1 MRAKTTVSRVSR
13 IAALFAILVVTGATA
28 MAAVTASSGRFD
40 QPQRGFAPASTVLEP
55 ADPED
60 VGLDPGPLGSSRRL
74 LARMTEPDYV
84 NGHPLFA
91 GAVGLLAHEGK
102 VVDTYAVGS
111 ALRYADGSGAELPAE
126 EQVPMRP
133 DTIFDIASVTKLFT
147 AIAVMQLVERGTVD
161 LENPVAEYLPEFG
174 VNGKHEITVEQLL
187 THTSG
192 LEPSLFLWRD
202 WPDRQSRVKAVLHVA
217 PQNEPGTTYTY
228 SDLNLITLGLLVERM
243 TGDPLDEVIDERI
256 TEPLGMTDTEFNPP
270 EKKLDRIAATEFQ
283 ATPPRGLIRGEV
295 HDENAWALGGVAG
308 HAGLFST
315 ASDLGVLAQA
325 LLNGGAYDGERILRP
340 STVLQLFTNY
350 NIEFPGDS
358 HGLGFELDQIWY
370 MGGLTSPS
378 TAGHTGYT
386 GTSLVI
392 DRQSRSI
399 AVLLTNRVHPSRS
412 WGSINAARQA
422 WATGLARALAV
433 RPAQGSRAW
442 SSSPGN
448 GVTTTLTTPELDAH
462 GREARVS
469 FAAFV
474 NSETS
479 DRLVLEASTDGGRT
493 WSAVRMRA
501 RGVGAPK
508 DAVDGLCGTDH
519 RAWWRVRAEISEA
532 ENVTLR
538 WRFTTD
544 GSYTA
549 RGVLVDAIQVR
560 GAEGTLLD
568 GERHPEQL
576 DARGFTLTH
585 R

>member
-1 MRAKTTVSRVSR
+1 MRAKATVSR

-40 QPQRGFAPASTVLEP
+40 QPQRGFAPASTLLEP

-60 VGLDPGPLGSSRRL
+60 AGLDPGPIRESRRL
-74 LARMTEPDYV
+74 LARMTESDYV
-84 NGHPLFA
+84 DGHPLFA
-91 GAVGLLAHEGK
+91 GAVGLLAHDGK

-111 ALRYADGSGAELPAE
+111 AVRYEDGRGTELPTE
-126 EQVPMRP
+126 KQVPMRE

-147 AIAVMQLVERGTVD
+147 SIAVMQLVERGEVD
-161 LENPVAEYLPEFG
+161 LTAPVATYLPEFG
-174 VNGKHEITVEQLL
+174 VNGKREITVEQLL

-202 WPDRQSRVKAVLHVA
+202 WPDERSRVKAVMDVA

-228 SDLNLITLGLLVERM
+228 SDLNLITLGVLVERVA
-243 TGDPLDEVIDERI
+243 GDPLDEVIAERI

-270 EKKLDRIAATEFQ
+270 AEKLDRVAATEFQ
-283 ATPPRGLIRGEV
+283 ATPPRGMVRGQV
-295 HDENAWALGGVAG
+295 HDENAWSLGGVAG

-315 ASDLGVLAQA
+315 ARDLSVLAQA
-325 LLNGGAYDGERILRP
+325 LLNGGTYDGERILRP

-350 NIEFPGDS
+350 NVEFPGDS

-433 RPAQGSRAW
+433 EPARGSRAW
-442 SSSPGN
+442 SSSPGDDA
-448 GVTTTLTTPELDAH
+448 TATLTTPELDTH
-462 GREARVS
+462 GRGAVVS
-469 FAAFV
+469 FSAFV
-474 NSETS
+474 NSEAS
-479 DRLVLEASTDGGRT
+479 DRLVLESSTDGGRT
-493 WSAVRMRA
+493 WSALRMRVH
-501 RGVGAPK
+501 GTGAPHG
-508 DAVDGLCGTDH
+508 AVDGLSGTDH
-519 RAWWRVRAEISEA
+519 RVWWRVRAKVSET
-532 ENVTLR
+532 EQVTLR

-549 RGVLVDAIQVR
+549 RGVLVDGIRVS
-560 GAEGTLLD
+560 GAHGTLLD
-568 GERHPEQL
+568 GERHPGRL
-576 DARGFTLTH
+576 DARGFTWTD

>member
-1 MRAKTTVSRVSR
+1 MRAKATVSR
-13 IAALFAILVVTGATA
+13 IAALFAVLVVTGATA

-40 QPQRGFAPASTVLEP
+40 QPQRGFAPASTLLEP
-55 ADPED
+55 ADPEE
-60 VGLDPGPLGSSRRL
+60 VGLDPDPIRESRRL
-74 LARMTEPDYV
+74 LARMTESDYV
-84 NGHPLFA
+84 DGHPLFA
-91 GAVGLLAHEGK
+91 GAVGLLAHDGK
-102 VVDTYAVGS
+102 VVDTYTVGS
-111 ALRYADGSGAELPAE
+111 AVRYEDGRGTELPAE
-126 EQVPMRP
+126 KQVPMRE

-147 AIAVMQLVERGTVD
+147 SIAVMQLVERGEVD
-161 LENPVAEYLPEFG
+161 LAAPVATYLPEFG
-174 VNGKHEITVEQLL
+174 VNGKREITVEQLL

-202 WPDRQSRVKAVLHVA
+202 WPDERSRIKAVMDVA

-228 SDLNLITLGLLVERM
+228 SDLNLITLGVLVERVA
-243 TGDPLDEVIDERI
+243 GDPLDEVIAERI

-270 EKKLDRIAATEFQ
+270 AEKLDRVAATEFQ
-283 ATPPRGLIRGEV
+283 ATPPRGMVRGQV
-295 HDENAWALGGVAG
+295 HDENAWSLGGVAG

-315 ASDLGVLAQA
+315 ARDLGVLAQA
-325 LLNGGAYDGERILRP
+325 LLNGGTYGGERILRP

-350 NIEFPGDS
+350 NVEFPGDS

-433 RPAQGSRAW
+433 EPARGSRAW
-442 SSSPGN
+442 SSSPGDDAA
-448 GVTTTLTTPELDAH
+448 TTLTTPELETRGH
-462 GREARVS
+462 GAVVS
-469 FAAFV
+469 FSAFV
-474 NSETS
+474 NSEAS
-479 DRLVLEASTDGGRT
+479 DRLVLESSTDGGRT
-493 WSAVRMRA
+493 WSALRMRVH
-501 RGVGAPK
+501 GTGAPHGV
-508 DAVDGLCGTDH
+508 VDGLSGTDH
-519 RAWWRVRAEISEA
+519 RVWWRVRAKVPETGQ
-532 ENVTLR
+532 VTLR

-544 GSYTA
+544 RSYTA
-549 RGVLVDAIQVR
+549 RGVLVDGIRVS
-560 GAEGTLLD
+560 GAHGTLLD
-568 GERHPEQL
+568 GERHPERL
-576 DARGFTLTH
+576 DARGFTWTD

>member
-1 MRAKTTVSRVSR
+1 MRAKATVSR
-13 IAALFAILVVTGATA
+13 IAALFAVLVVTGATA

-40 QPQRGFAPASTVLEP
+40 QPQRGFAPASTLLEP

-60 VGLDPGPLGSSRRL
+60 VGLDPDPIRESRRL
-74 LARMTEPDYV
+74 LARMSESDYV
-84 NGHPLFA
+84 DGHPLFA
-91 GAVGLLAHEGK
+91 GAVGLLAHDGK
-102 VVDTYAVGS
+102 VVDTYTVGS
-111 ALRYADGSGAELPAE
+111 AVRYEDGRGTELPAE
-126 EQVPMRP
+126 KQVPMRE

-147 AIAVMQLVERGTVD
+147 SIAVMQLVERGEVD
-161 LENPVAEYLPEFG
+161 LAAPVATYLPEFG
-174 VNGKHEITVEQLL
+174 VNGKREITVEQLL

-202 WPDRQSRVKAVLHVA
+202 WPDERSRIKAVMDVA

-228 SDLNLITLGLLVERM
+228 SDLNLITLGVLVERV
-243 TGDPLDEVIDERI
+243 TGDPLDEVIAERI

-270 EKKLDRIAATEFQ
+270 AEKLHRVAATEFQ
-283 ATPPRGLIRGEV
+283 TTPPRGMVRGQV
-295 HDENAWALGGVAG
+295 HDENAWSLGGVAG

-315 ASDLGVLAQA
+315 AHDLGVLAQA
-325 LLNGGAYDGERILRP
+325 LLNGGTYGGERILRP

-350 NIEFPGDS
+350 NVEFPGDS

-433 RPAQGSRAW
+433 EPARGSRAW
-442 SSSPGN
+442 SSSPGDDA
-448 GVTTTLTTPELDAH
+448 TTTLTTPELDTR
-462 GREARVS
+462 GRGAVVS
-469 FAAFV
+469 FSAFV
-474 NSETS
+474 NSEAS
-479 DRLVLEASTDGGRT
+479 DRLVLESSTDGGRT
-493 WSAVRMRA
+493 WSALRMRVH
-501 RGVGAPK
+501 GTGAPRG
-508 DAVDGLCGTDH
+508 AVDGLSGTDH
-519 RAWWRVRAEISEA
+519 RVWWRVRAKVSETDQ
-532 ENVTLR
+532 VTLR

-549 RGVLVDAIQVR
+549 RGVLVDGIRVS
-560 GAEGTLLD
+560 GAHGTLLD
-568 GERHPEQL
+568 GERHPERL
-576 DARGFTLTH
+576 DARGFTWTD